1 MTSETKAREAR
12 LRRAARR
19 DGLVLER
26 CRARLADAPGFGTYA
41 LTKVVGAGRTRRVMV
56 VAGDPAT
63 GYGLSL
69 SDVEAYLD
77 GMTR

>member
-19 DGLVLER
+19 HGLVLER

-41 LTKVVGAGRTRRVMV
+41 LTKVLGAARNRRVML
-56 VAGDPAT
+56 VAGDLT
-63 GYGLSL
+63 GYGLTL
-69 SDVEAYLD
+69 DDVEHHLNRV
-77 GMTR
+77 T